1 MPAVAPN
8 LLLLVPVVLAL
19 VVRALLVAGEAALG
33 GVGEERAG
41 ELAEVSWGGRLLA
54 RLKSDSERTHG
65 GVRAG
70 LTLTLVVAS
79 ALVALIAVQMGRSA
93 GWPVAWD
100 LGLAV
105 AGSLCVW
112 LSSVLTDALPRSLAA
127 SNPEKWALWT
137 APVLLLARELL
148 APLTRLVT
156 AVVDLMLRPFGVKTR
171 FSAPPPPLEE
181 IQRLLET
188 SPQEGAPEPALV
200 QSLFSF
206 AERTVKEIMVPRTD
220 VVAVPHDAGPDEVV
234 QRLVEEGHTRVPVY
248 RDTLDTIIGLI
259 HVKDVL
265 PLLTNPE
272 LIILHDLLRPVPFV
286 PWNTPIPKV
295 MRDLQRKR
303 QHFAVVVDE
312 YGGVAGIVT
321 LEDIVEQIVG
331 DIRDE
336 FDEEAAALAPA
347 ADGTSLVP
355 GELRVAEFN
364 RTFDADVPEDQGYET
379 LGGFLCSLAGALPSE
394 GDRFYQGGFELQ
406 VLRRDPRRV
415 LEIKVTRT
423 KQAEES
429 TPPSG
434 R

>member
-1 MPAVAPN
+1 MPDVSPD
-8 LLLLVPVVLAL
+8 LLLFFPVVLAL
-19 VVRALLVAGEAALG
+19 LLRALLVAGEAALG
-33 GVGEERAG
+33 GVGQERAE
-41 ELAEVSWGGRLLA
+41 ELAEASWGGRLLA
-54 RLKSDSERTHG
+54 RLKSDAERTHG

-70 LTLTLVVAS
+70 LALTLVIAAALA
-79 ALVALIAVQMGRSA
+79 ALVAVQVGRA
-93 GWPVAWD
+93 QQLPAAWD
-100 LGLAV
+100 LAFAV
-105 AGSLCVW
+105 AGALCVW
-112 LSSVLTDALPRSLAA
+112 LSSVLTDALPRSLA
-127 SNPEKWALWT
+127 SSHPEPWALWT
-137 APVLLLARELL
+137 APVLLMARELL

-156 AVVDLMLRPFGVKTR
+156 AVVDLVLRPFGVKTR

-188 SPQEGAPEPALV
+188 SPQVGAPEPALV

-220 VVAVPHDAGPDEVV
+220 VVAVPHDASPDELL

-248 RDTLDTIIGLI
+248 RETLDTIIGLI
-259 HVKDVL
+259 HIKDVL

-286 PWNTPIPKV
+286 PWNSPIPKV

-336 FDEEAAALAPA
+336 FDEEASALAPA

-355 GELRVAEFN
+355 GDLRVAEFN

-379 LGGFLCSLAGALPSE
+379 LGGFLCSLAGALPAE

-415 LEIKVTRT
+415 LEVKVTRT
-423 KQAEES
+423 KPPAES
-429 TPPSG
+429 TLPAG